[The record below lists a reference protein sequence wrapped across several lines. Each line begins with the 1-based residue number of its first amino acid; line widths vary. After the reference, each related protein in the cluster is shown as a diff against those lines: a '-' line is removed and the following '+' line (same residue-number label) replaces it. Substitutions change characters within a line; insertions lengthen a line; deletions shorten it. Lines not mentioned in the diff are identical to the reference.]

1 MVTKST
7 ESLLGSF
14 REGDRVALSRIIT
27 MVENDHPDSAMILDA
42 IYPMTGKALRIGI
55 TGPPGA
61 GKSTLVEQL
70 AFQMRNSSLKVGI
83 VAVDPTSPFS
93 GGALLGDRVRMSR
106 VALDEGVF
114 IRSMASRGSS
124 GGVAWK
130 TLEVCEVL
138 DAFGVNRII
147 VETVGVGQ
155 SELEVADAA
164 HSTVVVLVPESGDG
178 IQAMKAGLMEIGD
191 IFVINKSDRESA
203 ELARRALESA
213 LELKRTD
220 NGWKPPVVSTVAL
233 EGKGVEELFQRI
245 EERLALLVSSGR
257 IETRRRECVRSKITA
272 IIKTGILEAEWKQG
286 RLAQLIEAETARVL
300 AGASTPY
307 RSAESLLE
315 RLGKAD
321 RF

>member
-1 MVTKST
+1 MARST
-7 ESLLGSF
+7 ESLLNSF
-14 REGDRVALSRIIT
+14 RDGDRVALSRIIT
-27 MVENDHPDSAMILDA
+27 MVENDHPDSAAILDA
-42 IYPMTGKALRIGI
+42 LYPMTGRALRIGI

-70 AFQMRNSSLKVGI
+70 ALQMRESSLKVSI

-106 VALDEGVF
+106 VFLDEDVF

-130 TLEVCEVL
+130 TLDVCEVL
-138 DAFGVNRII
+138 DAFGADRIV

-155 SELEVADAA
+155 SELEVAEAA

-191 IFVINKSDRESA
+191 IFVMNKSDREGA

-213 LELKRTD
+213 LELKQTD
-220 NGWKPPVVSTVAL
+220 NGWRPPVVSTVAL
-233 EGKGVEELFQRI
+233 DGKGVDELFRRI
-245 EERLALLVSSGR
+245 EERLGILVSSGK
-257 IETRRRECVRSKITA
+257 IEIRRRECVRSKITGVVRA
-272 IIKTGILEAEWKQG
+272 RILEREWKQNQ
-286 RLAQLIEAETARVL
+286 LSQLIDDETTKVL

-307 RSAESLLE
+307 RSAESLL
-315 RLGKAD
+315 RSLKTAGD
-321 RF
+321 S